1 MIATRKIVVFAVATL
16 ALAFSSCRN
25 QQLSAQKASEADSLI
40 NAAFD
45 AMDYNRIITLCDS
58 LEQRGD
64 ISLYKAT
71 RFRSEAYVHL
81 SNLRTAEEELR
92 KGMERKPSTHQDS
105 IDYCE
110 LEYKLASVLYQK
122 QDYDGIL
129 TISIQA
135 IEDFKK
141 LGVEK
146 SDLTG
151 YLCEFVGSAQY
162 SLGMKQKLGIANAV
176 MGEPD
181 IIMLDEPINA
191 LDEESVKKIRV
202 MLRELR
208 DKGKL
213 LIIACHDREEIE
225 YLSDEI
231 ILMHEGRIVGREKI
245 EHEND

>member
-1 MIATRKIVVFAVATL
+1 MSKIELIGVNKYIRKNPILLDINLELDPGNIYGFKGQNGCGKTMLMRMIGGLILPNSGEVRIDGKVLHKDIAYPESIG
-16 ALAFSSCRN
+16 ALIENPAFLGSYTGR
-25 QQLSAQKASEADSLI
+25 E
-40 NAAFD
+40 
-45 AMDYNRIITLCDS
+45 
-58 LEQRGD
+58 
-64 ISLYKAT
+64 
-71 RFRSEAYVHL
+71 
-81 SNLRTAEEELR
+81 NLR
-92 KGMERKPSTHQDS
+92 M
-105 IDYCE
+105 
-110 LEYKLASVLYQK
+110 LARLS
-122 QDYDGIL
+122 DGIGNEDVDR
-129 TISIQA
+129 A
-135 IEDFKK
+135 IE
-141 LGVEK
+141 
-146 SDLTG
+146 S
-151 YLCEFVGSAQY
+151 VGLDPNDKRKYRQY

-202 MLRELR
+202 MLRGLR

>member
-1 MIATRKIVVFAVATL
+1 MSKIELIGVNKYIRKNPILLDINLELDPGNIYGFKGQNGCGKTMLMRMIGGLILPNSGEVRIDGKVLHKDIAYPESIG
-16 ALAFSSCRN
+16 ALIENPAFLGGYTGR
-25 QQLSAQKASEADSLI
+25 E
-40 NAAFD
+40 
-45 AMDYNRIITLCDS
+45 
-58 LEQRGD
+58 
-64 ISLYKAT
+64 
-71 RFRSEAYVHL
+71 
-81 SNLRTAEEELR
+81 NLR
-92 KGMERKPSTHQDS
+92 M
-105 IDYCE
+105 
-110 LEYKLASVLYQK
+110 LARLS
-122 QDYDGIL
+122 DGIGNEDVDR
-129 TISIQA
+129 A
-135 IEDFKK
+135 IE
-141 LGVEK
+141 
-146 SDLTG
+146 S
-151 YLCEFVGSAQY
+151 VGLDPNDKRKYRQY

-202 MLRELR
+202 MLRKLR

>member
-1 MIATRKIVVFAVATL
+1 MSKIELIGVNKYIRKNPILLDINLELDPGNIYGFKGQNGCGKTMLMRMIGGLILPNSGEVRIDGKVLHKDIAYPESIG
-16 ALAFSSCRN
+16 ALIENPAFLGGYTGR
-25 QQLSAQKASEADSLI
+25 E
-40 NAAFD
+40 
-45 AMDYNRIITLCDS
+45 
-58 LEQRGD
+58 
-64 ISLYKAT
+64 
-71 RFRSEAYVHL
+71 
-81 SNLRTAEEELR
+81 NLR
-92 KGMERKPSTHQDS
+92 M
-105 IDYCE
+105 
-110 LEYKLASVLYQK
+110 LARLS
-122 QDYDGIL
+122 DGIGNEDVDR
-129 TISIQA
+129 A
-135 IEDFKK
+135 IE
-141 LGVEK
+141 
-146 SDLTG
+146 S
-151 YLCEFVGSAQY
+151 VGLDPNDKRKYRQY